1 MRWTRGSRNRP
12 RRAGPARVRVE
23 IGALRPEHAADAVRL
38 HIAGQPDT
46 FLTSLGVDVLT
57 VVYGSLPTL
66 PSGFGY
72 VASDEHGRVL
82 GFVSATTS
90 VGRLFLE
97 IGTRRLGQLLPPLL
111 AQCARHPRLIA
122 ASVQTALYPLLVY
135 NKNAQE
141 SGFWAQKPDAA
152 SQEAEQSAE
161 LLSIMVEPEAR
172 GQGIGTR
179 LLETLMAECE
189 VRRVDVLDVTVD
201 ANNEGAQRFYERH
214 GFVAARSL
222 MLHGRAMWLY
232 RREV

>member
-1 MRWTRGSRNRP
+1 M
-12 RRAGPARVRVE
+12 E
-23 IGALRPEHAADAVRL
+23 IGALRPEHAADAARL

-57 VVYGSLPTL
+57 VVYRSLPTL

-72 VASDEHGRVL
+72 VATDERGRVV

-90 VGRLFLE
+90 IGRLFLE
-97 IGTRRLGQLLPPLL
+97 IGTRRLRQLLPPLL

-122 ASVQTALYPLLVY
+122 ATAQTLFYPFLVY
-135 NKNAQE
+135 NKSPQG
-141 SGFWAQKPDAA
+141 SGFWDQEPDAV
-152 SQEAEQSAE
+152 SLEPEESAE

-201 ANNEGAQRFYERH
+201 ANNHGAQRFYERH
-214 GFVAARSL
+214 GFVAARSVT
-222 MLHGRAMWLY
+222 LHGRAMWLY